1 MPAARTTLTKA
12 ATNHPLNHAEGFWG
26 YNPELKGKF
35 GSCPRTGT
43 HTDQWTS
50 PSFRRIVSGFPVN
63 CATRGE
69 SHPLSLAL
77 PLSGEEGRKEGARNR
92 DRHELRLIFDRLH
105 RAYGPQHW
113 WPADTAFEVAV
124 GAVLTQNAS
133 WSAVERAIIRLK
145 SHRLLSLA
153 RLARLSPSELAP
165 LIKPAGLYHVK
176 ARRLHGLLKYLTT
189 RGGFAGLRRM
199 RTSTLRTELLAIHGI
214 GQETA
219 DSILLYALNRPVFV
233 IDAYT
238 RRVLYRYGL
247 IQGNEPYDVLR
258 HWFQST
264 LPADTYLFNE
274 YHALLVKL
282 AKTHCR
288 ARPLC
293 SGCPLA

>member
-1 MPAARTTLTKA
+1 
-12 ATNHPLNHAEGFWG
+12 
-26 YNPELKGKF
+26 
-35 GSCPRTGT
+35 
-43 HTDQWTS
+43 
-50 PSFRRIVSGFPVN
+50 
-63 CATRGE
+63 
-69 SHPLSLAL
+69 
-77 PLSGEEGRKEGARNR
+77 
-92 DRHELRLIFDRLH
+92 
-105 RAYGPQHW
+105 
-113 WPADTAFEVAV
+113 
-124 GAVLTQNAS
+124 
-133 WSAVERAIIRLK
+133 
-145 SHRLLSLA
+145 
-153 RLARLSPSELAP
+153 
-165 LIKPAGLYHVK
+165 
-176 ARRLHGLLKYLTT
+176 
-189 RGGFAGLRRM
+189 M

-274 YHALLVKL
+274 CHALLVKL